1 MRQQMATTERTEI
14 EQELLEVGKLK
25 PKTYPNR
32 QDELADI
39 LRAIEKVPNK
49 EFDTISDGAANWYN
63 AAADAMNEH
72 EDLPDFDQ
80 FEGSADEDDEETSD
94 DHDHEADEAEADTD
108 DEDDD
113 DNSESEDPEGDED
126 NDDDDDE
133 VNEGSVEEDEADE
146 APPPK
151 TKKRVSKESEDIA
164 AEAEAKTKKK
174 AKKAA
179 TKQVADEYTLE
190 RDPQDDD
197 EDEKPKKPKKPAVA
211 KTPYDRL
218 SGAKD
223 KFGLYDGTQASKAA
237 HLYEQGATVKHV
249 SSVLGGKHRNVLTR
263 LAEFGHRVEK
273 LEGGV
278 YKVTHKDNLNAP
290 AKKSKKK

>member
-1 MRQQMATTERTEI
+1 MTTERSEV
-14 EQELLEVGKLK
+14 EQELLDVTKLK
-25 PKTYPNR
+25 AKDYPNR
-32 QDELADI
+32 QDELAAI
-39 LRAIEKVPNK
+39 LRAADKIEDKV
-49 EFDTISDGAANWYN
+49 FDTLSNEAAEWYN
-63 AAADAMNEH
+63 AAADAFNNH
-72 EDLPDFDQ
+72 DDLPDFD
-80 FEGSADEDDEETSD
+80 EDDDEDTSD